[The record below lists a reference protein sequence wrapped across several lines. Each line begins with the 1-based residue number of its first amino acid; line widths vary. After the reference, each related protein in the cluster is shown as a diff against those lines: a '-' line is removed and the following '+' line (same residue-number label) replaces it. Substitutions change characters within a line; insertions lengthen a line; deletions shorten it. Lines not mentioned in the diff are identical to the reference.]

1 MPVSAELAVSAVP
14 GTDKPHSGEIMK
26 KCIIAILLAMPMA
39 MAGGVWA
46 SDGAAEPAPAP
57 GLAVTEAL
65 PSVTGLW
72 RMSDTETVCFV
83 AGGTLRFVGPGWRQ
97 NGNYSCTAMHCTVT
111 LLAVP
116 NQPAS
121 QNQWNLWL
129 SGCLLY
135 TSRCV

>member
-1 MPVSAELAVSAVP
+1 
-14 GTDKPHSGEIMK
+14 MK

-129 SGCLLY
+129 SGTKDDLKLEGADKKNFPVKLLKIKD
-135 TSRCV
+135 SCS